1 MNHLTLFLLFLTSLN
16 LNVENIANIK
26 DKIEIPS
33 IFSDNMVLQRNTMVS
48 FWGKAKPGT
57 PVNIYTTWEESA
69 NTTANTEGSWLAKLT
84 TPAAGGP
91 FEINLRIGDSVIT
104 YKNVLIGE
112 VWLCSG
118 QSNMEMPL
126 QGWPPHD
133 PIANSKEEIE
143 KANYP
148 NIRLFTVS
156 RAFSNKRE
164 FNCTGKWEECS
175 PQTASGFSA
184 TAYFFGRKLYE
195 ELKIPIGLIHS
206 SWGGTPVES
215 WTSDEFL
222 KEVDDYKSI
231 LNDIK
236 NSETDIKKYNKWL
249 FNHPAIDVSDKA
261 EADKWMNLDFGDA
274 ECSEIDYPD
283 SNWKVMKLPIFWE
296 ATEVGNIDGVIW
308 FRKKIQIPENWKGK
322 DLILELGPIDDI
334 DRTYVNGVLVGAYE
348 KQGFWQTDRIYNIP
362 KSLTQ
367 SNEVLIAVRVID
379 TQGGG
384 GLYGAK
390 EKLKIHPIDSNDNIL
405 LATEWKYLVVA
416 QYRDQKFFVF
426 GTKQNDYRK
435 RPFVKIDLSPNTP
448 TMLFNGMINPLIP
461 YSIKGAIWYQGEAN
475 TGNPEAYSTL
485 FPLMINNWRK
495 EWNRDLPFYYVQI
508 APYNYGELTHSEKL
522 REAQLKSLSVPNTGM
537 VVTLDIGDTNTI
549 HPANKKDVGERL
561 ARWALAKNYGK
572 NIQYSGPI
580 YKSMEVVGDKIILS
594 FDYADDGL
602 IIKEINGKNNF
613 LVAGED
619 KIFKAANIQINDNHL
634 ILSNPEIKNPIAVR
648 YAWSNLD
655 VATLFNKEGLPA
667 SSFRTDNWEK

>member
-91 FEINLRIGDSVIT
+91 FEINLQIGDSVIT

-236 NSETDIKKYNKWL
+236 NSETDIKK
-249 FNHPAIDVSDKA
+249 
-261 EADKWMNLDFGDA
+261 
-274 ECSEIDYPD
+274 
-283 SNWKVMKLPIFWE
+283 
-296 ATEVGNIDGVIW
+296 
-308 FRKKIQIPENWKGK
+308 
-322 DLILELGPIDDI
+322 
-334 DRTYVNGVLVGAYE
+334 
-348 KQGFWQTDRIYNIP
+348 
-362 KSLTQ
+362 
-367 SNEVLIAVRVID
+367 
-379 TQGGG
+379 
-384 GLYGAK
+384 
-390 EKLKIHPIDSNDNIL
+390 
-405 LATEWKYLVVA
+405 
-416 QYRDQKFFVF
+416 
-426 GTKQNDYRK
+426 
-435 RPFVKIDLSPNTP
+435 
-448 TMLFNGMINPLIP
+448 
-461 YSIKGAIWYQGEAN
+461 
-475 TGNPEAYSTL
+475 
-485 FPLMINNWRK
+485 
-495 EWNRDLPFYYVQI
+495 
-508 APYNYGELTHSEKL
+508 
-522 REAQLKSLSVPNTGM
+522 
-537 VVTLDIGDTNTI
+537 
-549 HPANKKDVGERL
+549 
-561 ARWALAKNYGK
+561 
-572 NIQYSGPI
+572 
-580 YKSMEVVGDKIILS
+580 
-594 FDYADDGL
+594 
-602 IIKEINGKNNF
+602 
-613 LVAGED
+613 
-619 KIFKAANIQINDNHL
+619 
-634 ILSNPEIKNPIAVR
+634 
-648 YAWSNLD
+648 
-655 VATLFNKEGLPA
+655 
-667 SSFRTDNWEK
+667 